1 MDIEYY
7 NDLVKSIDRDITILL
22 EQTKDDKLRQDI
34 SGMRSD
40 IDQLWIDIRSYGAG
54 NSFDYNYIEIDFNGV
69 YELSLPKYGVKSF
82 DRKLKGLMYF
92 NILNGTDNYIDIQ
105 TNSFP
110 ESFRIRLFYKT
121 LDTTKNQ
128 KNRAF
133 LIYRKG
139 NENLKGEEEIVEYK
153 IRTIK

>member
-7 NDLVKSIDRDITILL
+7 NNLVKSIDRDITILL

-40 IDQLWIDIRSYGAG
+40 IDQLWRDIRGYGAG
-54 NSFDYNYIEIDFNGV
+54 NNFNYNYIEIDFNGE
-69 YELSLPKYGVKSF
+69 YELSLPKYGVESF

-92 NILNGTDNYIDIQ
+92 KILDGTDNYIDIQ

-110 ESFRIRLFYKT
+110 ESFRIRLYYKT
-121 LDTTKNQ
+121 LSTSKTQRNK
-128 KNRAF
+128 AF

-139 NENLKGEEEIVEYK
+139 NERLTGEKEIIEYK